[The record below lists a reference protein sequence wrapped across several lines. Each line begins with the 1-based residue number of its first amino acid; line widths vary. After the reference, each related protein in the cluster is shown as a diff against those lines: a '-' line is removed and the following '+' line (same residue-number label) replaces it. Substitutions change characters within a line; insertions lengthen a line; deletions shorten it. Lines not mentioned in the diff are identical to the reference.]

1 MAPNIGPIGCWMCE
15 QKKMYFFEPGTGS
28 DLLIDLARQVSQL
41 LEQGLHGTKLTV
53 SVANKRARDTL
64 HWP

>member
-1 MAPNIGPIGCWMCE
+1 MCE

-41 LEQGLHGTKLTV
+41 LEQGLHGTKLAV
-53 SVANKRARDTL
+53 SVANKRAIDTL